1 MFYVILTIVILVV
14 FGTIFSAPKQTKEQ
28 TGGNQVE
35 RVQSS
40 IEALND
46 LRSKV
51 EQLKDTIKDI
61 APELPSQ
68 GNAIQ
73 EITTTLNEFQTN
85 FFNTLDN
92 ISSNVEDQL
101 TTKN

>member
-1 MFYVILTIVILVV
+1 VILVV

>member
-14 FGTIFSAPKQTKEQ
+14 FGTIFAAPKQPKEQ
-28 TGGNQVE
+28 TGGNQVDNI
-35 RVQSS
+35 QSS
-40 IEALND
+40 IEALDD

-51 EQLKDTIKDI
+51 EQLKDTIKNI

-73 EITTTLNEFQTN
+73 EITTTLDEFQTN

-92 ISSNVEDQL
+92 MASNVETQL
-101 TTKN
+101 S

>member
-14 FGTIFSAPKQTKEQ
+14 FGTIFAAPKQPKEQ
-28 TGGNQVE
+28 TGGNQVDNI
-35 RVQSS
+35 QSS
-40 IEALND
+40 IEALDD

-51 EQLKDTIKDI
+51 EQLKDTIKNI

-73 EITTTLNEFQTN
+73 EITSSLNEFETN
-85 FFNTLDN
+85 FFNTLDA
-92 ISSNVEDQL
+92 ISSNVEDPL
-101 TTKN
+101 TVKN

>member
-14 FGTIFSAPKQTKEQ
+14 FGTIFAVPKQPKEQ
-28 TGGNQVE
+28 TGGNLVE
-35 RVQSS
+35 AIQSS

-46 LRSKV
+46 LRTKI
-51 EQLKDTIKDI
+51 EQLKSTIQNI

-73 EITTTLNEFQTN
+73 EITTTLNEFQKN

-92 ISSNVEDQL
+92 MASNVETQL
-101 TTKN
+101 S

>member
-14 FGTIFSAPKQTKEQ
+14 FGTILSTPKQPKEQ
-28 TGGNQVE
+28 TGGNQVDNI
-35 RVQSS
+35 QSS
-40 IEALND
+40 IEALDD

-51 EQLKDTIKDI
+51 EQLKDTIKNI

-73 EITTTLNEFQTN
+73 EITTTLDEFQTN

-92 ISSNVEDQL
+92 MASNVETQL
-101 TTKN
+101 S

>member
-14 FGTIFSAPKQTKEQ
+14 FGTIFAAPKQPKEQ

-35 RVQSS
+35 TIQSS

-46 LRSKV
+46 LRSKI
-51 EQLKDTIKDI
+51 EQLKETITTI
-61 APELPSQ
+61 APKLPAQTSVIDE
-68 GNAIQ
+68 IQ
-73 EITTTLNEFQTN
+73 TTLASFQTD

-92 ISSNVEDQL
+92 ISSNVETQL
-101 TTKN
+101 S

>member
-14 FGTIFSAPKQTKEQ
+14 FGTILAAPKQSKEQ
-28 TGGNQVE
+28 QGGNQVE
-35 RVQSS
+35 TVQSS
-40 IEALND
+40 IEALDN
-46 LRSKV
+46 LRSKI
-51 EQLKDTIKDI
+51 EQVKSTIENI

-68 GNAIQ
+68 GNVIE

-101 TTKN
+101 TTTN